1 MKGCLPHADT
11 RQECPGITRDTCW
24 RESCPTPQDEPYHT
38 VYLSVVYRISGF
50 YAHNIAKCAFSF
62 VIICHF
68 GKLLVLLCPIMD
80 IYANVFDKPYE
91 QRPTDRAARGEPS
104 LLELSRVVTE
114 EGGSQACLGLCHGEK
129 TSVFIYTNMQSIAY
143 ATNVLA

>member
-1 MKGCLPHADT
+1 M
-11 RQECPGITRDTCW
+11 
-24 RESCPTPQDEPYHT
+24 
-38 VYLSVVYRISGF
+38 GF

-80 IYANVFDKPYE
+80 IYANVFDKPDE

-129 TSVFIYTNMQSIAY
+129 TSVFILTIRQKMFMKMIASQY
-143 ATNVLA
+143 RNDV